1 MTVLML
7 NCGTGGDHS
16 TPVEVEED
24 DLPAA
29 MLRAEADNE
38 AADTAAMAAWQARH
52 DQQVQEELRD
62 RQKAAEQRM
71 AAEPLV
77 AIIQDRC
84 RQIGVDPAIVA
95 LAKLMGIVSMETGG
109 PPGIEPG

>member
-1 MTVLML
+1 MTML
-7 NCGTGGDHS
+7 LVNCGTGGDHS
-16 TPVEVEED
+16 GGVEIEED

-29 MLRAEADNE
+29 MLRAEADNT

-52 DQQVQEELRD
+52 DAQVEEERQD
-62 RQKAAEQRM
+62 RERAAQQRM

-84 RQIGVDPAIVA
+84 RQAGVDPAIVA
-95 LAKLMGIVSMETGG
+95 LAKLMGIIPMEMSG